1 MHIQNFPYL
10 CSVQH
15 HGRRVLL
22 ASVAGIFCTCNYGF
36 VPPCGV
42 LMHPQ
47 PTIGVEQRV
56 STKPFLLKLFNT
68 TMKTNQPVL
77 SGLIAQLETIRTE
90 FYENSEFAEPTDQET
105 FENAINEAQTA
116 IGFVIASNIVAQ
128 ARNNAANQKGGSHE

>member
-1 MHIQNFPYL
+1 
-10 CSVQH
+10 
-15 HGRRVLL
+15 
-22 ASVAGIFCTCNYGF
+22 
-36 VPPCGV
+36 
-42 LMHPQ
+42 MHPQ

-105 FENAINEAQTA
+105 FENAINEAQAA